1 MDSSATRQRMAW
13 GTLNARVR
21 PAPADPRAR
30 GLPQR
35 PEAPPASPRA
45 PPDLGQRE
53 VHGPLRR
60 TTATS
65 HPTVVTRASGRL
77 QCATFLEQPPNELGG
92 EARGGGAGPG
102 ASLREKGAS
111 SAASLTPVPAAL
123 RAFCAHGS
131 RPAQPGR
138 GDQRGAGGGTIR
150 SQGHLAGLPH
160 GFRAQITAPGPRTRA
175 GAPNRS
181 KPPRPPQQP
190 ASFQPRTRT
199 EPRPRR
205 TGRRGNRG
213 RGGRARRLGR
223 GEPGAAAA
231 HSTAPLVTPTS
242 GEWLFRGWGET
253 V

>member
-1 MDSSATRQRMAW
+1 MGGPERQGETRPS
-13 GTLNARVR
+13 R
-21 PAPADPRAR
+21 PPA
-30 GLPQR
+30 

-111 SAASLTPVPAAL
+111 SAASLTPAPAAL
-123 RAFCAHGS
+123 RALCTHGS

-138 GDQRGAGGGTIR
+138 GDQRGAGGGTVR
-150 SQGHLAGLPH
+150 SRGHLAGLPH
-160 GFRAQITAPGPRTRA
+160 GFRAQIIAPLPPGNASSHSRRRTE
-175 GAPNRS
+175 P
-181 KPPRPPQQP
+181 KQDPPPPQQP

-213 RGGRARRLGR
+213 RGGRPRRLGAGRAGTR
-223 GEPGAAAA
+223 GCALDRAACHA
-231 HSTAPLVTPTS
+231 H
-242 GEWLFRGWGET
+242 FR
-253 V
+253 